1 MEKTFIDSIYPY
13 IETPRFLRTADEVV
27 AHYFRKELKK
37 YEPKMYQWHWRDG
50 IEIGIGDGREDQFE
64 DKTNFWINQQYRIGT
79 GRIVESCE
87 SSYCI
92 NWVDLGDGYRLHYAG
107 FNPRTKERAYK
118 DVMLLDFL
126 YRSKKWGGRY
136 NIDGELVEKAGDA
149 SGTKKLRQFIKYVEQ
164 MPGCPYNWMII
175 HPAGSE
181 VMDLYSPHL
190 KSVGYIHT
198 GHTTDQ
204 LLKIYR
210 YWLKAKPTSL
220 LAEGFELDGDRYWR
234 LDCFKPIDPMYNPNE
249 CPYPKLFEKPK
260 DN

>member
-1 MEKTFIDSIYPY
+1 MCNYWYNEKDIINIYPY

-64 DKTNFWINQQYRIGT
+64 DKTIFWINQQYRIGT

-126 YRSKKWGGRY
+126 CRSKKWGGRC

-149 SGTKKLRQFIKYVEQ
+149 SGTKGET
-164 MPGCPYNWMII
+164 I
-175 HPAGSE
+175 HQTCGANAWLSLQLDDSYPAGSE
-181 VMDLYSPHL
+181 VMDLYSPSRSVDCMHNTPQTSCS
-190 KSVGYIHT
+190 KS
-198 GHTTDQ
+198 
-204 LLKIYR
+204 
-210 YWLKAKPTSL
+210 SL
-220 LAEGFELDGDRYWR
+220 S
-234 LDCFKPIDPMYNPNE
+234 
-249 CPYPKLFEKPK
+249 
-260 DN
+260 